1 MKVKCHSW
9 LKDTDKGYKYAKEHP
24 DSELKPKA
32 KTSPLPTP
40 GAKGNLSPER
50 AQVASES
57 TGDIC
62 WVAAENH

>member
-9 LKDTDKGYKYAKEHP
+9 LKDTDEGRKYAKEYLNL
-24 DSELKPKA
+24 ELKPKA
-32 KTSPLPTP
+32 KTGLLPTP

-50 AQVASES
+50 AQVISES

-62 WVAAENH
+62 